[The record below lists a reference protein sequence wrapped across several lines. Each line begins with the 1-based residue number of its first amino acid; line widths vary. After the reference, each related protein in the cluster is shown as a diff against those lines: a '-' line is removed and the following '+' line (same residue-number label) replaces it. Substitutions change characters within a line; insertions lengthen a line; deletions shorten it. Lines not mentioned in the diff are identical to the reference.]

1 MYLFLI
7 SRKQEDSVCENQL
20 DRFEAT
26 EVNTLKSIIK
36 ELHLLTSYHESHTVL
51 RAL

>member
-26 EVNTLKSIIK
+26 EVNTLKSIITRAT
-36 ELHLLTSYHESHTVL
+36 LIDLLP
-51 RAL
+51 